1 MTAFSE
7 PLQGVIPPMI
17 TPLTDRDTIDEAGT
31 ERLLNHVID
40 GGVAGVFILGTTG
53 EAPSLSYRLRRDF
66 IKLASRIVDGRVP
79 MMVGITDTAF
89 VESVELARAAE
100 DAGAAGV
107 VLSTPY
113 YFPAGQTELR
123 QYTERIVH
131 ELPLPLMLYNI
142 PSLTKV
148 AFEIDTLRQL
158 AEHAG
163 IVGVKD
169 SCGDMDYFR
178 QVVTLSELRPDWTF
192 LVGPEHLLAES
203 VQAGG
208 HGGVNGGAN
217 VFPKLFT
224 SMFTAAKAGDTD
236 RIAVL
241 QEQIDRLQPIYDVGK
256 YASRFIKATKCAASL
271 RGICSDHMAEPF
283 NHFFDPERQ
292 KVAEI
297 IAGVN
302 EAPLG

>member
-1 MTAFSE
+1 
-7 PLQGVIPPMI
+7 
-17 TPLTDRDTIDEAGT
+17 
-31 ERLLNHVID
+31 
-40 GGVAGVFILGTTG
+40 
-53 EAPSLSYRLRRDF
+53 
-66 IKLASRIVDGRVP
+66 
-79 MMVGITDTAF
+79 
-89 VESVELARAAE
+89 
-100 DAGAAGV
+100 
-107 VLSTPY
+107 
-113 YFPAGQTELR
+113 
-123 QYTERIVH
+123 
-131 ELPLPLMLYNI
+131 MLYNI

-158 AEHAG
+158 TEHAG

-169 SCGDMDYFR
+169 SGGDMDYFR
-178 QVVTLSELRPDWTF
+178 QVVSLSELRPDWTF

-302 EAPLG
+302 EVPLG